1 MTEKNCCVID
11 AARKYITYVLVQV
24 DDQGVETVYGYTL
37 KEDEL
42 LIDAQPPVMRT
53 ITTRDGYLVPVWD
66 MDTSTW
72 TEGATADE
80 LAVWYELHPDWLET
94 DGIARICYKMVSI
107 IRDDEGRETGSEE
120 GSSVTITTPYEQFDS
135 NLSIAQSEAWPGSI
149 TVEQVPEDERPST
162 EPSQQD
168 KMEAQLAYT
177 AMMTDTLLE
186 V

>member
-1 MTEKNCCVID
+1 
-11 AARKYITYVLVQV
+11 
-24 DDQGVETVYGYTL
+24 
-37 KEDEL
+37 
-42 LIDAQPPVMRT
+42 
-53 ITTRDGYLVPVWD
+53 
-66 MDTSTW
+66 
-72 TEGATADE
+72 
-80 LAVWYELHPDWLET
+80 
-94 DGIARICYKMVSI
+94 MVSI